1 MFLLV
6 VNRCVINNLL
16 SYIIIFIINQ
26 VNDEWVSGR
35 LHEEPEEYDYSDLL
49 ESTTTTEPLLD
60 IF

>member
-1 MFLLV
+1 MISAWSLLDV
-6 VNRCVINNLL
+6 LAC
-16 SYIIIFIINQ
+16 SQQ